1 MVGGVL
7 TGIGELG
14 DRGSNQ
20 VLWLWHQHL
29 VQILSSAVAEELGQC
44 HADVFG
50 DLAEQGRSDI
60 AAFVH
65 GNRGAASAGITELL
79 VGATLTDDLVAQL
92 SEDIC
97 HL

>member
-1 MVGGVL
+1 MVGKVL
-7 TGIGELG
+7 TGIGDLS
-14 DRGSNQ
+14 DRESHQ
-20 VLWLWHQHL
+20 LLSLWHQPL
-29 VQILSSAVAEELGQC
+29 VQIQSSAVAEKLGQC

-65 GNRGAASAGITELL
+65 GNRGAATAGITELL
-79 VGATLTDDLVAQL
+79 VGATLTDDLEAQL
-92 SEDIC
+92 SEDVC

>member
-1 MVGGVL
+1 MVGRVL
-7 TGIGELG
+7 TCIGNLS
-14 DRGSNQ
+14 DRECDQLLSM
-20 VLWLWHQHL
+20 WHKPL
-29 VQILSSAVAEELGQC
+29 AQILSSAVAEELGQC

-65 GNRGAASAGITELL
+65 WNRGAATAGITELL
-79 VGATLTDDLVAQL
+79 VGATLTDDLEAQL
-92 SEDIC
+92 SEDVC